1 MKTSTPALKDC
12 EECED
17 PSQIIKRTGERRV
30 ESESSNEGGTNNN
43 PIKEKISDESS
54 HSSLQSPETAHIE
67 NQSDTQNP
75 SQGLHHQQ
83 QPQEGA
89 GDKQASG
96 EDKAIEHCKLILK
109 SLLANGIEPTP
120 ENLANYLGVSVREVK
135 RKQSVL
141 DRALADL
148 S

>member
-1 MKTSTPALKDC
+1 M
-12 EECED
+12 
-17 PSQIIKRTGERRV
+17 
-30 ESESSNEGGTNNN
+30 
-43 PIKEKISDESS
+43 
-54 HSSLQSPETAHIE
+54 
-67 NQSDTQNP
+67 
-75 SQGLHHQQ
+75 
-83 QPQEGA
+83 
-89 GDKQASG
+89 
-96 EDKAIEHCKLILK
+96 ILE